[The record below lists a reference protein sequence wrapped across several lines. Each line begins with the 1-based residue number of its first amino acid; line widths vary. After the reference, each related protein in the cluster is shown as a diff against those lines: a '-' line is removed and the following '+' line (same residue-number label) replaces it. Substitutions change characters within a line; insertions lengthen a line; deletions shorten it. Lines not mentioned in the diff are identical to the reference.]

1 MSVLTAKSPSSD
13 PLPADT
19 RIACRIEYDGEGF
32 NGWQVQPHIG
42 TVTVQGVLERAL
54 GEVAST
60 TVRVHC
66 AGRTDSGVHAHA
78 QIIHFDMPA
87 ARSCRA
93 WVLGGNSTLPRSV
106 RIHWATPVTK
116 SFHARFSALSRRYRY
131 VIENTPVHSALL
143 RHRVTW
149 CRRPLDAGLMHT
161 AAQALLGE
169 RDFSAFRASSCQAS
183 TPMRNV
189 QSVSVERRG
198 DLVVIDISANAFLHH
213 MVRNIAGSLIAVGDG
228 RRPPDWV
235 EELMAGRDRTLAAET
250 ASASVLYLADIQY
263 PEQFALPA
271 TPYGPPI
278 IAFGHA

>member
-1 MSVLTAKSPSSD
+1 MNVLAAEPPSSD
-13 PLPADT
+13 TLPADT
-19 RIACRIEYDGEGF
+19 RIACRIEYDGEDF
-32 NGWQVQPHIG
+32 NGWQVQPHPG
-42 TVTVQGVLERAL
+42 TVTVQGVLESAL
-54 GEVAST
+54 GDVAGT

-78 QIIHFDMPA
+78 QVIHFDMPA
-87 ARSCRA
+87 PRSCRA

-106 RIHWATPVTK
+106 RIHWATAVKK
-116 SFHARFSALSRRYRY
+116 SFHARFSALSRNYRY

-143 RHRVTW
+143 RHHVTW
-149 CRRPLDAGLMHT
+149 CSRPLDARLMHS

-169 RDFSAFRASSCQAS
+169 RDFSAFRASSCQAA

-189 QSVSVERRG
+189 QSISVQRRG

-228 RRPPDWV
+228 RRSPEWV
-235 EELMAGRDRTLAAET
+235 DELITGRDRTLAAET
-250 ASASVLYLADIQY
+250 APASGLYLADIQY
-263 PEQFALPA
+263 PAQFGLPA

-278 IAFGHA
+278 IALQHE